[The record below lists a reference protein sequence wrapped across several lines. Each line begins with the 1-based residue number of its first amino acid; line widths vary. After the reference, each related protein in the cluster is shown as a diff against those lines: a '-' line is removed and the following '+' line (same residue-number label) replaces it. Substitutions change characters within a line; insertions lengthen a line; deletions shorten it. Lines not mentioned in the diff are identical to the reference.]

1 MDRNKI
7 VEDGYVVLISH
18 YINLGAHIHKAR
30 LRGEQYVYLRRVG
43 RYSNPNEKRWQGRL
57 LPYAG
62 RVE

>member
-43 RYSNPNEKRWQGRL
+43 RYSNPNEKK
-57 LPYAG
+57 
-62 RVE
+62 